1 MAKRATAKSEGGTR
15 RKTVAKA
22 RSSGSSGSGSKSRGS
37 RGASSRPDPVDAL
50 IKLLQSPLVIELLT
64 VGATAALAAITE
76 QRSTRRQDGEASGKA
91 MKAAGKAAAAA
102 IGRRLASEFEE
113 IRSASKAKGGSRT
126 PKSGAA
132 A

>member
-1 MAKRATAKSEGGTR
+1 MAKRATAKAEGGTR
-15 RKTVAKA
+15 RKAVTKAK
-22 RSSGSSGSGSKSRGS
+22 SSGSSDGGS
-37 RGASSRPDPVDAL
+37 RSRRSQGGSSRPDPVDAL

-76 QRSTRRQDGEASGKA
+76 QRSTRRQDGQASGKA

-113 IRSASKAKGGSRT
+113 IRGASKAGGETRKA
-126 PKSGAA
+126 KSGAA